1 MCFVGE
7 RNISSR
13 KNRDDKTNE
22 RTKRE
27 RERERERERKRGGV
41 TVRLGLNSELIIRC
55 NMEIGIYTLHSSI
68 NYLSIQPL

>member
-27 RERERERERKRGGV
+27 RERKKGGV